1 MGKYKPQEK
10 YDAENTKQIRLKL
23 NLNTDK
29 DILEWLDKQPT
40 KQGSIKALIR
50 DAIEAEK

>member
-1 MGKYKPQEK
+1 MGKHRAQEK
-10 YDAENTKQIRLKL
+10 YDAANTKQIRLKL

-40 KQGSIKALIR
+40 KQGAIKALIR